1 MGNDILV
8 LAEHQAGSLSDI
20 TFELLGKA
28 KDLAGAS
35 GGRAV
40 VALLGNAA
48 LASELGAADVVLTV
62 DDPAL
67 EQYTAEAYERALTHV
82 VEEQQPRLV
91 LLGTTTAGLDLAASL
106 SETWSAPVVSY
117 VVGLEAEGDT
127 LVATAQI
134 YGGKLMAEVA
144 LEGEH
149 AIAAVTAGSFP
160 ADAGRASGS
169 PSTEV
174 VAPPGDLGAGLRTT
188 FIEMI
193 LPEAGDVDITGADLL
208 VAVGRGI
215 GSEGDVELVQE
226 LADAMGAPL
235 AASRPITDLG
245 WLPKSR
251 QVGKS
256 GVKVKPRAYLMFG
269 ISGAP
274 EHLEGM
280 RDAELIIACNT
291 DAQAPIFDTAHYGTT
306 ADLFDLLPE
315 LTEKLGG

>member
-28 KDLAGAS
+28 KELAGAS

-40 VALLGNAA
+40 VALFGSAGLVA
-48 LASELGAADVVLTV
+48 ELGAADAVLTV
-62 DDPAL
+62 DDDAL
-67 EQYTAEAYERALTHV
+67 EHYTAEAYERALAQV

-106 SETWSAPVVSY
+106 SETWSAPLVSY
-117 VVGLEAEGDT
+117 VVGLELEGET

-144 LEGEH
+144 LDGEH

-160 ADAGRASGS
+160 GDAGRASGS
-169 PSTEV
+169 PSVEA
-174 VAPPGDLGAGLRTT
+174 VAPPADLGAALRTT

-291 DAQAPIFDTAHYGTT
+291 DAQAPIFDTAQYGTT
-306 ADLFDLLPE
+306 VDLFDLLPE

>member
-1 MGNDILV
+1 MGNDVLV
-8 LAEHQAGSLSDI
+8 LAEHQGGSLADV

-28 KDLAGAS
+28 KEVAGAS
-35 GGRAV
+35 SGQAV
-40 VALLGNAA
+40 VALFGSPG
-48 LASELGAADVVLTV
+48 LARELSAADLVLSM

-67 EQYTAEAYERALTHV
+67 ASYTAEAYEKALAHV
-82 VEEQQPRLV
+82 VNERQPRLV
-91 LLGTTTAGLDLAASL
+91 LLATTTAGLDLAASL
-106 SETWSAPVVSY
+106 SVTWDAPLVSY
-117 VVGLEAEGDT
+117 VVGLESEGDA

-144 LEGEH
+144 LEGDR
-149 AIAAVTAGSFP
+149 AIGAVTAGSFP
-160 ADAGRASGS
+160 GEAGRGAGS
-169 PSTEV
+169 ATVEDTP
-174 VAPPGDLGAGLRTT
+174 APAELGAGLRTT
-188 FIEMI
+188 FIEM
-193 LPEAGDVDITGADLL
+193 LVPEAGDVDITAADLL

-215 GSEGDVELVQE
+215 GSEGDVELVQD

-291 DAQAPIFDTAHYGTT
+291 DAQAPIFDVAHYGTT
-306 ADLFDLLPE
+306 ADLFDLLPA

>member
-28 KDLAGAS
+28 KELAGAS

-40 VALLGNAA
+40 VALFGSAGLAA
-48 LASELGAADVVLTV
+48 ELGAADAVVTV

-67 EQYTAEAYERALTHV
+67 EHYTAEAYERALAQV

-106 SETWSAPVVSY
+106 SETWSAPLVSY
-117 VVGLEAEGDT
+117 VVGLELEGET

-144 LEGEH
+144 LESEH

-160 ADAGRASGS
+160 ADAGRAEGS
-169 PSTEV
+169 PSVEA
-174 VAPPGDLGAGLRTT
+174 VAPPGDLGAGLRTA

-291 DAQAPIFDTAHYGTT
+291 DAQAPIFDTAQYGTT
-306 ADLFDLLPE
+306 VDLFDLLPE

>member
-1 MGNDILV
+1 MGNDVLV
-8 LAEHQAGSLSDI
+8 LAEHHGGSLADI

-28 KDLAGAS
+28 KEIAGAT
-35 GGRAV
+35 GGQAV
-40 VALLGNAA
+40 VAVFGAPTM
-48 LASELGAADVVLTV
+48 ASELGAADLVLSME
-62 DDPAL
+62 DAAL
-67 EQYTAEAYERALTHV
+67 ASYTAEAYEQALVHLV
-82 VEEQQPRLV
+82 QQRQPRLV

-106 SETWSAPVVSY
+106 SETWEAPLVSY
-117 VVGLEAEGDT
+117 VVGLDVEGDG

-134 YGGKLMAEVA
+134 YGGKLMAEVV
-144 LEGEH
+144 LEGDR
-149 AIAAVTAGSFP
+149 AIAAVSAGSFP
-160 ADAGRASGS
+160 AEAGRGAGS
-169 PSTEV
+169 PTVEDV
-174 VAPPGDLGAGLRTT
+174 PAPVELSAGLRTT
-188 FIEMI
+188 FLEMFV
-193 LPEAGDVDITGADLL
+193 PEAGDVDITAADML

-215 GSEGDVELVQE
+215 GNEGDVELVQE

-291 DAQAPIFDTAHYGTT
+291 DAHAPIFDVAHYGTT
-306 ADLFDLLPE
+306 ADLFDLLPA

>member
-1 MGNDILV
+1 MGNDVLV
-8 LAEHQAGSLSDI
+8 LAEHQAGSLVDI

-28 KDLAGAS
+28 KEVAGAS
-35 GGRAV
+35 GGQAI
-40 VALLGNAA
+40 VALFGSPGLT
-48 LASELGAADVVLTV
+48 SELGAADLVLSV

-67 EQYTAEAYERALTHV
+67 ASYTAEAYEKALAHIV
-82 VEEQQPRLV
+82 NERQPRLV

-106 SETWSAPVVSY
+106 SETWDAPLVSY
-117 VVGLEAEGDT
+117 VVGLEADGDT

-134 YGGKLMAEVA
+134 YGGKLMAEVV
-144 LEGEH
+144 LEGDR
-149 AIAAVTAGSFP
+149 AIGTVTAGSFP
-160 ADAGRASGS
+160 AEAGRGAGNA
-169 PSTEV
+169 TVEN
-174 VAPPGDLGAGLRTT
+174 VAAPAELGAGLRTT

-193 LPEAGDVDITGADLL
+193 VPEAGDVDITAADLL

-280 RDAELIIACNT
+280 RDAELVIACNT
-291 DAQAPIFDTAHYGTT
+291 DAQAPIFDIAHYGTT
-306 ADLFDLLPE
+306 ADLFDLLPA

>member
-1 MGNDILV
+1 MGNDVLI
-8 LAEHQAGSLSDI
+8 LAEHQAGSISDI

-28 KDLAGAS
+28 KEVAGAS
-35 GGRAV
+35 GGRAI
-40 VALLGNAA
+40 VALFGNAG
-48 LASELGAADVVLTV
+48 LAGELGAADVVFTM
-62 DDPAL
+62 DDGAL
-67 EQYTAEAYERALTHV
+67 ASYTAEAYEKALAHV
-82 VEEQQPRLV
+82 VEQHQPRLV
-91 LLGTTTAGLDLAASL
+91 LLGTTTAGLDVAASL
-106 SETWSAPVVSY
+106 SEIWGAPLVSY
-117 VVGLEAEGDT
+117 VVGLESEGDT

-144 LEGEH
+144 LEGDR

-160 ADAGRASGS
+160 GEAGRGTGS
-169 PSTEV
+169 PAVEAV
-174 VAPPGDLGAGLRTT
+174 EPPAELGAGLRTT

-193 LPEAGDVDITGADLL
+193 LPEAGDVDITAADML

-269 ISGAP
+269 VSGAP

-306 ADLFDLLPE
+306 VDLFDLLPA